1 MKRKQISNG
10 QIGWSQAATDRRTVV
25 LDIETVALDPARSKK
40 LALNDER
47 LFAASEVETSAE
59 SIAEVSVT

>member
-1 MKRKQISNG
+1 MKRKQVSNRR
-10 QIGWSQAATDRRTVV
+10 IGWTQAAAGRRT
-25 LDIETVALDPARSKK
+25 ALDPARREE

-59 SIAEVSVT
+59 SVTEVSVT

>member
-1 MKRKQISNG
+1 MNRKQISNG
-10 QIGWSQAATDRRTVV
+10 QFGWTQAATDCQTAV
-25 LDIETVALDPARSKK
+25 LDIETVALDPARRKK

-59 SIAEVSVT
+59 SVAEVSRT

>member
-10 QIGWSQAATDRRTVV
+10 QIGWTQAAAGRRTVV
-25 LDIETVALDPARSKK
+25 LDIETVALDPARRKK

-47 LFAASEVETSAE
+47 VFAASEVETSAE
-59 SIAEVSVT
+59 SVAEVSLT